1 MDAVGELETLVE
13 KYQVPK
19 EYLHVEIT
27 ESALT
32 NDVEGLKKAIDLL
45 HQKGYMVW
53 LDDFGAGY
61 SSLNVLKDFRFDLL
75 KIDMEFLKCF
85 DVNKNTRKIVETIIE
100 LADKLEMKTLAEGVE
115 DQSAAE
121 FLKEAG
127 CGRQQGYHYG
137 KPMPYEEILARLKD
151 GTFRLRAD
159 TPQK

>member
-1 MDAVGELETLVE
+1 M
-13 KYQVPK
+13 
-19 EYLHVEIT
+19 
-27 ESALT
+27 
-32 NDVEGLKKAIDLL
+32 
-45 HQKGYMVW
+45 
-53 LDDFGAGY
+53 
-61 SSLNVLKDFRFDLL
+61 LKDFRFDLL

-127 CGRQQGYHYG
+127 CGRQQGYYYG
-137 KPMPYEEILARLKD
+137 KPMPYEEILAELKD

-159 TPQK
+159 TPQN